1 MLFLYDHLIALLVGS
16 IIILMLFTIQRRALQ
31 ENVEQ
36 AMINAAKKQTLELAD
51 ALERD
56 LANAGYATVPGQG
69 GITAYS
75 MRADGVTDTLAFWG
89 SDAAGTQIEV
99 RYVVSVV
106 DTVMIEGE
114 TLPLFEMQRFQR
126 NGGPWVHDGG
136 SPSTLTHFSI
146 TLLDENNL
154 VTGPADV
161 RQLRVQVTNAV
172 FPHIVPDD
180 YLRGYRQLHWGI
192 TLTPSSLADFQG
204 G

>member
-1 MLFLYDHLIALLVGS
+1 MIFLYDHLIALLVGS
-16 IIILMLFTIQRRALQ
+16 VIFLMLFTIQRRAQQ

-36 AMINAAKKQTLELAD
+36 AMINVAKKQTLEFAD
-51 ALERD
+51 VLERD
-56 LANAGYATVPGQG
+56 LSNAGYATAPGQG
-69 GITAYS
+69 GLTAYH

-106 DTVMIEGE
+106 DTATIEGE
-114 TLPLFEMQRFQR
+114 TLPLFEMQRFRR
-126 NGGPWVHDGG
+126 NGGLWVRDGA
-136 SPSTLTHFSI
+136 SPSTLTHFSV

-154 VTGPADV
+154 VTGPADA
-161 RQLRVQVTNAV
+161 RQLQVRVTNAV
-172 FPHIVPDD
+172 FPHIGPDE
-180 YLRGYRQLHWGI
+180 YLRGHRQLHWAI

>member
-1 MLFLYDHLIALLVGS
+1 MLFLYDHFLALLVGS
-16 IIILMLFTIQRRALQ
+16 VIILMLFMIQVRAQQ
-31 ENVEQ
+31 ENIEQ

-56 LANAGYATVPGQG
+56 LANAGYATAPSQP

-106 DTVMIEGE
+106 DTVTIEGE

-136 SPSTLTHFSI
+136 SPPTLTHFSV

-154 VTGPADV
+154 VTGQADA
-161 RQLRVQVTNAV
+161 RQLQVRVTNAV
-172 FPHIVPDD
+172 FPHIGPDD
-180 YLRGYRQLHWGI
+180 YLRGYRQLRWGI
-192 TLTPSSLADFQG
+192 MLTPASLADFQG